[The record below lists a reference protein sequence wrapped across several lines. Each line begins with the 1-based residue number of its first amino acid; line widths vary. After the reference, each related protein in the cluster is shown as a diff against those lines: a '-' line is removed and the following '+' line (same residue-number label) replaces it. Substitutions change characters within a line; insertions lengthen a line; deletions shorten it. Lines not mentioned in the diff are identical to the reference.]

1 MRGDNKNRVNK
12 NKAGK
17 NHVSGWLALDKPE
30 GVSSARMVAIV
41 RRIFNAA
48 KAGHAGTLDPMASG
62 LLPIALGEATK
73 TAAYLTRSEK
83 TYRFT
88 IRWGIATDSDDKEGQ
103 IIASC
108 ALRPSD
114 EQITAQLGSFIGNID
129 QTPPIF
135 SAIKKNGRRAYQRA
149 RAGETFQ
156 LAPRRVHICDLR
168 LIARPDPDH
177 AVMEMRCHQGVYVR
191 AIARD
196 LGQKLGCH
204 AHISQLRRL
213 TVGPLG
219 AKDMMISDFISD
231 FVSDDFI
238 FDNFILDD
246 FTLDRGKKI
255 RHSEAALDLHEL
267 NALLLPLEI
276 ALGGLPKIKISPDQA
291 ERLRYGQAIFFELD
305 EDVSAQPVLAIA
317 QTKAVALCR
326 LKKNQLAPER
336 VFNS

>member
-1 MRGDNKNRVNK
+1 MRSTHK

-73 TAAYLTRSEK
+73 TASYLTRSEK

-88 IRWGIATDSDDKEGQ
+88 IRWGIGTDSDDKEGR

-114 EQITAQLGSFIGNID
+114 DQITAQLGSFIGDID

-149 RAGETFQ
+149 RDGETFQ

-196 LGQKLGCH
+196 LGRKLGCH

-231 FVSDDFI
+231 FVCDDFI
-238 FDNFILDD
+238 
-246 FTLDRGKKI
+246 LDREKKI

-267 NALLLPLEI
+267 NTLLLPLEI
-276 ALGGLPKIKISPDQA
+276 ALGGLPKINISPDQA
-291 ERLRYGQAIFFELD
+291 EQLRYGQAIFFELD

-336 VFNS
+336 VFNSLPLVSSQ

>member
-1 MRGDNKNRVNK
+1 MGKTN
-12 NKAGK
+12 K

-73 TAAYLTRSEK
+73 TASYLTRSEK

-88 IRWGIATDSDDKEGQ
+88 IRWGIGTDSDDKEGQ

-108 ALRPSD
+108 ALRPSED
-114 EQITAQLGSFIGNID
+114 QITAQLSSFIGDID
-129 QTPPIF
+129 QIPPIF

-149 RAGETFQ
+149 RAGETFE
-156 LAPRRVHICDLR
+156 LASRRVHICDLR

-177 AVMEMRCHQGVYVR
+177 SVMEMRCHQGVYVR

-196 LGQKLGCH
+196 LGRKLGCH
-204 AHISQLRRL
+204 AHIVQLRRL

-219 AKDMMISDFISD
+219 AKDMMISDSILD
-231 FVSDDFI
+231 
-238 FDNFILDD
+238 FILDD
-246 FTLDRGKKI
+246 FILDKEKKI
-255 RHSEAALDLHEL
+255 RHSEIASDLQEL

-276 ALGGLPKIKISPDQA
+276 ALEGLPKIKISPDQA
-291 ERLRYGQAIFFELD
+291 ERLRCGQAIFFEQD
-305 EDVSAQPVLAIA
+305 EDVSAQPVLAIV

-326 LKKNQLAPER
+326 LKENQLAPER
-336 VFNS
+336 VFNSLPLVSCP